1 MPNVNRTISPF
12 IGGSGNPDTY
22 VELNPYAPGDLGTAY
37 DYNDKTYQRVVCD
50 SGATSATPTG
60 LVAANQLAFWKDRA
74 NYVVTNDSRMALFNN
89 VADSFR
95 NNVAGVF
102 RSAVPPGASCFVL
115 IRGRNIPVKA
125 SAGTAGQ
132 LMTANTGTAADASG
146 TAIGTA
152 PQYEVLGVAI
162 GSVASGNVA
171 TDFDIPNIP

>member
-1 MPNVNRTISPF
+1 MPNVNRILSPF
-12 IGGSGNPDTY
+12 IGSGNPDTY
-22 VELNPYAPGDLGTAY
+22 FEVVQYAGGDLGTSF
-37 DYNDKTYQRVVCD
+37 DYNDKAYQKVTLD

-102 RSAVPPGASCFVL
+102 RTAVPPGAGCFVL

-125 SAGTAGQ
+125 SAGAAGAV
-132 LMTANTGTAADASG
+132 MVANTGTAADASATALGTGPSYQALG
-146 TAIGTA
+146 TATA
-152 PQYEVLGVAI
+152 SAAGGNI
-162 GSVASGNVA
+162 SVN
-171 TDFDIPNIP
+171 FDIPNIP